1 MLAIIRPILFTFL
14 QSPKVKRLIVDLLR
28 KLASTTDNTVDD
40 TAVDF
45 IERGLFGTNQ

>member
-1 MLAIIRPILFTFL
+1 MIALIRPILFTFL
-14 QSPKVKRLIVDLLR
+14 QSPKVKRLIIDLLR

-45 IERGLFGTNQ
+45 IERGLFEAEQ